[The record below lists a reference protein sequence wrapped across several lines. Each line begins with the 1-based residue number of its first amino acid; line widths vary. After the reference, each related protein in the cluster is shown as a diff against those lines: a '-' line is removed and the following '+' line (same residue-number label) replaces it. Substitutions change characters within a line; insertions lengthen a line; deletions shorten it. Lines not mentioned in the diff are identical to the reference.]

1 MSSIEGIGLM
11 QGQSISQLRPA
22 RFVIFFA
29 LAALLQFALLLTPW
43 CRPAVDGF
51 SHALVWAAS
60 LLINALG
67 GKASSHGA
75 LLGSPI
81 NGFAIEMRD
90 GCNGVN
96 VMILLWSA
104 VLAFPVSRA
113 WKLVGILVGAIAI
126 QGLNFFRLI
135 SLFYLGQYSPS
146 WFEFAHLYLWETL
159 ILLDA
164 LAVFGLWIRRA
175 SPRPAAYE
183 RR

>member
-1 MSSIEGIGLM
+1 M
-11 QGQSISQLRPA
+11 QSRSISQLRPG
-22 RFVIFFA
+22 RFVVIFA

-51 SHALVWAAS
+51 SHSLVRAS
-60 LLINALG
+60 SVLINALG
-67 GKASSHGA
+67 GKASAHGA

-81 NGFAIEMRD
+81 NGFTIEMRD

-113 WKLVGILVGAIAI
+113 WKLVGLLVGAGAM
-126 QGLNFFRLI
+126 QGLNFFRFI
-135 SLFYLGQYSPS
+135 SLFYLGQYSLS

-159 ILLDA
+159 IMLDA
-164 LAVFGLWIRRA
+164 LIVFGLWVRRA
-175 SPRPAAYE
+175 SPSLPAAYG
-183 RR
+183 RK